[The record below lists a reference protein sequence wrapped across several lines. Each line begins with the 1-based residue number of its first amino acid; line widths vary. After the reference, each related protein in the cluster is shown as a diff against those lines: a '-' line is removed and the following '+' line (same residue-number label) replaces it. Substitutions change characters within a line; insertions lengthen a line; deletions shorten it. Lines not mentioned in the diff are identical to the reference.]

1 MTLKRIISLFISAA
15 ISCCMIISAG
25 AEDADNAVLRMETPD
40 TAFSIS
46 NNISDNSYRNRSTP
60 VYSYLYENSD
70 GTFSK
75 TEYSGSNG
83 CIYVEDYSSDMTL
96 AASRTIECELPLFGG
111 FYSGSKYNF
120 IVFGQTNNSESSS
133 AEVMRVVRYSKSWD
147 RIDSFS
153 AKGANT
159 REPFT
164 AGSLRMAETNGLL
177 YVYTCHT
184 MFTTD
189 DGLNHQANMTFV
201 IDTETMKEKQSYYDI
216 MNISYGYVSHSFN
229 QFIKTDGKY
238 IYRADHGDAYLRGMS
253 ITKCSVDGSI
263 KNVEY
268 TNAFPIKGN
277 TGNNYTGASVGGFEL
292 SDSNCLIAGSS
303 VDQSSDESFSSKKQR
318 NIFLTVTDKNLKSTN
333 TLWLT
338 NYAEDSDI
346 SPGTP
351 HLVKYGSDR
360 FLIMWE
366 EESKSSGDICVKIMS
381 TDGNGNVISAAKKAD
396 IRLSDCQPS
405 MMSDGLVKWYV
416 TNSEKIN
423 LYSLDP
429 FALES
434 FTENDIP
441 VSVNITPG
449 DADLNGVINLE
460 DATLTLSIYAKHSAM
475 LSLDEFT
482 ENQIKAA
489 DINADGIVNLSDAAE
504 ILKIYAQ
511 NAAGI

>member
-1 MTLKRIISLFISAA
+1 MKLKRIISLIISAA
-15 ISCCMIISAG
+15 LACSMIFSAA
-25 AEDADNAVLRMETPD
+25 AEDADNAVLRKETPD
-40 TAFSIS
+40 TAFSVS
-46 NNISDNSYRNRSTP
+46 NNISDNNYRNWSVP
-60 VYSYLYENSD
+60 VYSYLNENAD

-75 TEYSGSNG
+75 IEYSESNG
-83 CIYVEDYSSDMTL
+83 CVYVEDYSSDMSL
-96 AASRTIECELPLFGG
+96 AASREIECELPLFGG
-111 FYSGSKYNF
+111 FYSGSSYNF
-120 IVFGQTNNSESSS
+120 IVFGQANYSESSS
-133 AEVMRVVRYSKSWD
+133 AEIMRVVRYSKSWD

-229 QFIKTDGKY
+229 QFIRTDGKN

-253 ITKCSVDGSI
+253 ITKCSAGGSI
-263 KNVEY
+263 TDVEY

-277 TGNNYTGASVGGFEL
+277 TGNNYTGASAGGFEL

-346 SPGTP
+346 SPRTP
-351 HLVKYGSDR
+351 HMVKYGSDR

-366 EESKSSGDICVKIMS
+366 EESKSSDDVCVKILS

-396 IRLSDCQPS
+396 IRLSDCQPL
-405 MMSDGLVKWYV
+405 MTSDGLVKWYV
-416 TNSEKIN
+416 TDSDKTI

-449 DADLNGVINLE
+449 DADSNGVINME
-460 DATLTLSIYAKHSAM
+460 DAAIALSIYAKYSAG

-482 ENQIKAA
+482 GTQIKAA
-489 DINADGIVNLSDAAE
+489 DINADGIVNIEDAAE